1 MHTGVAYIGT
11 MTGAETGVEDVT
23 VLGDAANVAAR
34 LCAAA
39 APGEALVSDTAC
51 AAAGL
56 GPEGLE
62 HRDLEL
68 KGKSERVGAFVLK
81 AGASLRLH

>member
-1 MHTGVAYIGT
+1 
-11 MTGAETGVEDVT
+11 VT
-23 VLGDAANVAAR
+23 VLGDAVNVAAR

-39 APGEALVSDTAC
+39 APGEALVSDAAC
-51 AAAGL
+51 AAAGVSP
-56 GPEGLE
+56 GGLE

-68 KGKSERVGAFVLK
+68 KGKTERVGAVVLK